1 MQVRPETESP
11 LRFNIASPHSRT
23 AAEEIRGVKVVHPL
37 TGAWFSPGSVM
48 CPPVAPP
55 TASSGS
61 AWVPCS
67 FAIRARIATAA
78 ALPAYDTWV
87 RVWAEKQLVWQA
99 VVRVGVEKLENCE
112 RGRCQGHIF
121 ERRVGVDT
129 IQIPV
134 SLDRVAQKGGLSGG
148 PGWYTLTVEVCAKKG
163 GGDGSLG
170 NARSSGDR
178 QANVQVRQAPGFGCE
193 DAALAEVEVEVLD
206 AAEATARPRDV
217 RTWCDFCP
225 LPSPPMCVLGKDI
238 GIWFLLCFLVLRQA
252 YCFL

>member
-48 CPPVAPP
+48 CPPVALP

-87 RVWAEKQLVWQA
+87 RVWAEKQLVLQA
-99 VVRVGVEKLENCE
+99 VVRVGM
-112 RGRCQGHIF
+112 
-121 ERRVGVDT
+121 DT
-129 IQIPV
+129 VQIPV
-134 SLDRVAQKGGLSGG
+134 SLDRVAQKDGLSGG

-170 NARSSGDR
+170 SALSSSDR
-178 QANVQVRQAPGFGCE
+178 QANAQVRQAPGFGCE

-225 LPSPPMCVLGKDI
+225 LPLPRMCVLGKDI
-238 GIWFLLCFLVLRQA
+238 SIWFLVCFLVLRQA

>member
-11 LRFNIASPHSRT
+11 LRFNIASPHLRK
-23 AAEEIRGVKVVHPL
+23 AADEIRGVKVVHPL

-48 CPPVAPP
+48 CPPVEPP

-87 RVWAEKQLVWQA
+87 RVWVEKQLVWQA
-99 VVRVGVEKLENCE
+99 VVGM
-112 RGRCQGHIF
+112 
-121 ERRVGVDT
+121 GVDHVDT
-129 IQIPV
+129 VQIPV
-134 SLDRVAQKGGLSGG
+134 SLDGVAQKGGLSAG
-148 PGWYTLTVEVCAKKG
+148 PGWYTLTVEVCAGKR
-163 GGDGSLG
+163 GDGSLG
-170 NARSSGDR
+170 NARLSSDR
-178 QANVQVRQAPGFGCE
+178 QAPIQVRQEPGFGCE
-193 DAALAEVEVEVLD
+193 DSALAEVEVEVLD

-238 GIWFLLCFLVLRQA
+238 GVGFARRLRPYVTA
-252 YCFL
+252 SWDRRFM